1 MKKRFLETEILNELK
16 KTHSTI
22 DDGSVKDLIAAYQKK
37 ARMLLSRK
45 RKAFLKM
52 IKKCHGIKSWIIS
65 KIHEE
70 IVDDKAQYEFNY

>member
-22 DDGSVKDLIAAYQKK
+22 DDGTIKDLIAAYQKT
-37 ARMLLSRK
+37 AHSLLSRK
-45 RKAFLKM
+45 REVFLRL
-52 IKKCHGIKSWIIS
+52 IKKYRGLKSWIIS
-65 KIHEE
+65 KICEK